1 MPQPCRRRLSAG
13 PAQPPRRPGGHEAFP
28 LLVRLLHWLL
38 ASTSHREACISALEQ
53 KACTTLVPAVMTPAP
68 MPVSA
73 STSWAVIPITPD
85 PIAAPVAIPAYVA
98 HVAGVHS
105 IPVAVGTWGRGLGRC
120 GSRKQGTS
128 GSNDQCAFHRS
139 PPLRWANVAFQDEP
153 RSRSRHDAHPS
164 TSPSAFGQR
173 ALGANCSMSLDEAF
187 VMLFRCTPRRYSP
200 PWSIPAG
207 HRLGLSSR
215 GARMMR
221 MRRWSMA
228 LLAILSTAAPAGAQE
243 NRRIVTRSGEIRIP
257 SRQELEREVFS
268 SPRGNLSAVDDVVDG
283 ETGQT
288 DREIDREIGQVDR
301 ELDRRDR
308 EIDRLLMRGI
318 CKG

>member
-1 MPQPCRRRLSAG
+1 
-13 PAQPPRRPGGHEAFP
+13 
-28 LLVRLLHWLL
+28 
-38 ASTSHREACISALEQ
+38 
-53 KACTTLVPAVMTPAP
+53 
-68 MPVSA
+68 
-73 STSWAVIPITPD
+73 
-85 PIAAPVAIPAYVA
+85 
-98 HVAGVHS
+98 
-105 IPVAVGTWGRGLGRC
+105 
-120 GSRKQGTS
+120 
-128 GSNDQCAFHRS
+128 
-139 PPLRWANVAFQDEP
+139 
-153 RSRSRHDAHPS
+153 
-164 TSPSAFGQR
+164 
-173 ALGANCSMSLDEAF
+173 MSLDEAF
-187 VMLFRCTPRRYSP
+187 VMLFRCTPRGYSP

-257 SRQELEREVFS
+257 SQQELQQELEREVFS

-301 ELDRRDR
+301 ELDRRDH
-308 EIDRLLMRGI
+308 EIDRLVMRGI
-318 CKG
+318 CKGC